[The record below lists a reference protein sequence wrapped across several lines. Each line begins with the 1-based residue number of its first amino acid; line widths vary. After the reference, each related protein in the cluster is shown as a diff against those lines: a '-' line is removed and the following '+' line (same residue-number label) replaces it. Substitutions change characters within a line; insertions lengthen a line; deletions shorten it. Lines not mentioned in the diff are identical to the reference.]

1 MTDLSPAERL
11 TLQQLRLRE
20 WIGRSA
26 RGGDAQLS
34 SRPEPE
40 RGRAAGL
47 PQVWQMTRKLDLHS
61 WQESACE
68 AWFRGD
74 RRGTIKVVT
83 GAGKTVVALA
93 IIERLQ
99 RLDPELRVAI
109 VVPTIVLMNQW
120 YEMIREHSNL
130 PEQSVGRLG
139 GGQFGTFDEATR
151 ILIAVLASARKKMPQ
166 LVGEDLGRHLLLVGD
181 ECHRVGAPEM
191 SHVLDTRRAY
201 NLGLSATPE
210 RGDGEDDEGTGA
222 HVEWAR
228 NGLGP
233 IVYEMSFA
241 QALDLDVL
249 PPFEIDHYGLPLTA
263 REVHQYTTLSNSITE
278 TRRDLLHSSAT
289 ARRAGGGE
297 RLLSWARRVASRS
310 GDLAGLASRFVND
323 TTRRKQLLYR
333 AQSRK
338 SATLALVRET
348 LEARPGARVILF
360 HESIDEV
367 VRLFELL
374 ESEDV
379 PAVMEHSELPTE
391 LRETSLELFR
401 SGAAQV
407 VVSARS
413 LIEGF
418 NVPEADL
425 GIIVAS
431 SSSPRQR
438 IQSIGRVL
446 RRHRGPEGEEKTSR
460 VCVLYVRDTVD
471 EAIYE
476 REDWNKLIGLDRN
489 RYFTWDPPA
498 EAVELGAP
506 PRAAIPTEGDIDTA
520 ALALGDEWPGR
531 YDGEEFSSDSLGNVS
546 SLDGRIAV
554 NPQDVPETVI
564 KLKGQPGRF
573 KVTPQQQLVLVLMP
587 GQDGGWIVRFGG
599 PLAEPFSFV
608 ATQASARV
616 DASGLYPGDLYDGP
630 LEPAQE
636 LRFRRRRAGVVA
648 MRRRRGGEVFASGN
662 QAETLVD
669 VLRRLNRT
677 HGPISKFFVNEL
689 GHAFWR
695 EKGTARFIIAEAGN
709 LFPVDEHAP

>member
-1 MTDLSPAERL
+1 MRLS
-11 TLQQLRLRE
+11 
-20 WIGRSA
+20 
-26 RGGDAQLS
+26 
-34 SRPEPE
+34 
-40 RGRAAGL
+40 
-47 PQVWQMTRKLDLHS
+47 
-61 WQESACE
+61 
-68 AWFRGD
+68 
-74 RRGTIKVVT
+74 
-83 GAGKTVVALA
+83 
-93 IIERLQ
+93 
-99 RLDPELRVAI
+99 
-109 VVPTIVLMNQW
+109 
-120 YEMIREHSNL
+120 
-130 PEQSVGRLG
+130 
-139 GGQFGTFDEATR
+139 
-151 ILIAVLASARKKMPQ
+151 
-166 LVGEDLGRHLLLVGD
+166 
-181 ECHRVGAPEM
+181 
-191 SHVLDTRRAY
+191 
-201 NLGLSATPE
+201 
-210 RGDGEDDEGTGA
+210 
-222 HVEWAR
+222 
-228 NGLGP
+228 
-233 IVYEMSFA
+233 
-241 QALDLDVL
+241 
-249 PPFEIDHYGLPLTA
+249 
-263 REVHQYTTLSNSITE
+263 
-278 TRRDLLHSSAT
+278 
-289 ARRAGGGE
+289 
-297 RLLSWARRVASRS
+297 
-310 GDLAGLASRFVND
+310 
-323 TTRRKQLLYR
+323 
-333 AQSRK
+333 
-338 SATLALVRET
+338 
-348 LEARPGARVILF
+348 
-360 HESIDEV
+360 
-367 VRLFELL
+367 
-374 ESEDV
+374 
-379 PAVMEHSELPTE
+379 
-391 LRETSLELFR
+391 
-401 SGAAQV
+401 
-407 VVSARS
+407 
-413 LIEGF
+413 
-418 NVPEADL
+418 
-425 GIIVAS
+425 AS
-431 SSSPRQR
+431 SSYSSPKTCPRSWNIASSR
-438 IQSIGRVL
+438 RSCVRPAWSSFEAVL
-446 RRHRGPEGEEKTSR
+446 RKWSYPHVRSLRDSTSPKQILGSSSPLRAHHANGFRASVASFGAIAGLRAKRKTSR